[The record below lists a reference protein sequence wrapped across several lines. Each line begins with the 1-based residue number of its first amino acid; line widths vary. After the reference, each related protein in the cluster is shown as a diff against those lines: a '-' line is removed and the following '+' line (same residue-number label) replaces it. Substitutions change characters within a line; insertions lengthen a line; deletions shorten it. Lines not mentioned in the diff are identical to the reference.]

1 MRARATCSAF
11 LRLALLLASSN
22 AQLVGPGGVV
32 PYGGGGG
39 GPRRYGTVRDPANGF
54 FVAGSTL
61 RGLNG
66 VYARV
71 DPTDSR
77 AGAACGSLLREC
89 QLAYYNEA
97 SKWSMVLARPPEG
110 YGAVGRKSTEWMF
123 VDKKGHDKFGH
134 AGETIIPGAGDSWS
148 HAKRRPPFGPADA
161 TDAAGDG
168 DDDDFD
174 ELPWQVIYIGD
185 PHMVRRLQRQAAYH
199 RQVAD
204 HALLGH
210 FVDDHTGQL
219 HRLAAPENAE
229 HASGAATPTDGAFAA
244 ALKRAPRADELKRA
258 GDFVGCASAWAESPE
273 NPSGWRRLI
282 YEPVED
288 RWASAVGALH
298 HAGCLRRL
306 GRREEAR
313 ERLDAALG
321 LFPTFGDALEED
333 VRLALDAG
341 DALGAVRN
349 AERLARVD
357 RDRAGLRDLV
367 IVAAVDEKR
376 RQLDAAAARAAA
388 SAIGDGADAATL
400 EGKHNHYLVLGL
412 SRDFGDDELRKA
424 YRTASRVYHPD
435 RHGGSNTMFTRVSAA
450 HDCLADA
457 KLRRAYDRGD
467 DLERGVGRDNKQGAA
482 FSEVVSRKYFPED
495 FGFEPFGDPFERKR
509 DVLEQRR
516 RQAPPRPDGP
526 DIPDGS
532 YRGSCKGCAFDDD
545 DDGSRVLRC
554 TRCLTGRTRD
564 DFRETAIDPR
574 GCQDDEHVGNNQG
587 TLICERKPDEPPQP
601 PPATDPP
608 PPPRSPPPPR
618 RDDGRPRTRRE
629 IREERAAEQ
638 AAARAREQRAADRA
652 ARRAAAS
659 AGDDDS
665 DDEGDVDS
673 EPPEGR
679 PGKFRFEAT
688 PPDGEL

>member
-1 MRARATCSAF
+1 
-11 LRLALLLASSN
+11 
-22 AQLVGPGGVV
+22 
-32 PYGGGGG
+32 
-39 GPRRYGTVRDPANGF
+39 
-54 FVAGSTL
+54 
-61 RGLNG
+61 
-66 VYARV
+66 
-71 DPTDSR
+71 
-77 AGAACGSLLREC
+77 
-89 QLAYYNEA
+89 
-97 SKWSMVLARPPEG
+97 MVLARPPEG

-148 HAKRRPPFGPADA
+148 HAERRPPFGPADA

-204 HALLGH
+204 HAARH
-210 FVDDHTGQL
+210 FADDHTGQL

-229 HASGAATPTDGAFAA
+229 HASGAATPTEGAFAA
-244 ALKRAPRADELKRA
+244 ALKRAPRADELKR
-258 GDFVGCASAWAESPE
+258 G
-273 NPSGWRRLI
+273 R
-282 YEPVED
+282 
-288 RWASAVGALH
+288 
-298 HAGCLRRL
+298 LRRARGRAREPERL
-306 GRREEAR
+306 AALDLRARGGPLGVGRRRAAPR
-313 ERLDAALG
+313 GLPAALRAPRGAERLDAALG

-357 RDRAGLRDLV
+357 RDRAGSGTV
-367 IVAAVDEKR
+367 IAAADGRSGASSTRRRAGRGVGHRRRGRRGHFR
-376 RQLDAAAARAAA
+376 RQAHR
-388 SAIGDGADAATL
+388 
-400 EGKHNHYLVLGL
+400 HLVLGL
-412 SRDFGDDELRKA
+412 SRDRRRGARKA

-457 KLRRAYDRGD
+457 KLRKAYDRGD

-509 DVLEQRR
+509 DVLERKRR
-516 RQAPPRPDGP
+516 EAPPRPTARTSPAAPTGAPARAAPSTTTTTGP
-526 DIPDGS
+526 
-532 YRGSCKGCAFDDD
+532 
-545 DDGSRVLRC
+545 VLRC
-554 TRCLTGRTRD
+554 TRCLTGKTRD
-564 DFRETAIDPR
+564 DFREAAIDPL

-608 PPPRSPPPPR
+608 PPPRPR
-618 RDDGRPRTRRE
+618 
-629 IREERAAEQ
+629 
-638 AAARAREQRAADRA
+638 RAREQRAAERA

-659 AGDDDS
+659 AGDDDEG
-665 DDEGDVDS
+665 DVGDVDS
-673 EPPEGR
+673 EPPR
-679 PGKFRFEAT
+679 AARKFRFEAT
-688 PPDGEL
+688 PPGGAAPRFSPRPTKPPTTCYAR

>member
-39 GPRRYGTVRDPANGF
+39 GPRRYGTPRR
-54 FVAGSTL
+54 
-61 RGLNG
+61 RGLR
-66 VYARV
+66 VAAARV
-71 DPTDSR
+71 PAR
-77 AGAACGSLLREC
+77 
-89 QLAYYNEA
+89 
-97 SKWSMVLARPPEG
+97 VLQRGEQVVDGPRGPEG

-148 HAKRRPPFGPADA
+148 HAEAAPPPPGRDGR
-161 TDAAGDG
+161 AGDG

-185 PHMVRRLQRQAAYH
+185 PTWCGASSARPRTTARS
-199 RQVAD
+199 RTT
-204 HALLGH
+204 LLGH

-229 HASGAATPTDGAFAA
+229 HASGAATPTEGAFAA
-244 ALKRAPRADELKRA
+244 ALKRAPRADELKR
-258 GDFVGCASAWAESPE
+258 GRL
-273 NPSGWRRLI
+273 RR
-282 YEPVED
+282 D

-357 RDRAGLRDLV
+357 RDRAGRDLV

-400 EGKHNHYLVLGL
+400 EGKHN
-412 SRDFGDDELRKA
+412 
-424 YRTASRVYHPD
+424 
-435 RHGGSNTMFTRVSAA
+435 RH
-450 HDCLADA
+450 
-457 KLRRAYDRGD
+457 
-467 DLERGVGRDNKQGAA
+467 
-482 FSEVVSRKYFPED
+482 
-495 FGFEPFGDPFERKR
+495 
-509 DVLEQRR
+509 
-516 RQAPPRPDGP
+516 
-526 DIPDGS
+526 
-532 YRGSCKGCAFDDD
+532 
-545 DDGSRVLRC
+545 RC
-554 TRCLTGRTRD
+554 S
-564 DFRETAIDPR
+564 
-574 GCQDDEHVGNNQG
+574 V
-587 TLICERKPDEPPQP
+587 
-601 PPATDPP
+601 
-608 PPPRSPPPPR
+608 
-618 RDDGRPRTRRE
+618 
-629 IREERAAEQ
+629 
-638 AAARAREQRAADRA
+638 
-652 ARRAAAS
+652 
-659 AGDDDS
+659 
-665 DDEGDVDS
+665 
-673 EPPEGR
+673 
-679 PGKFRFEAT
+679 
-688 PPDGEL
+688 

>member
-39 GPRRYGTVRDPANGF
+39 G
-54 FVAGSTL
+54 
-61 RGLNG
+61 RGAT
-66 VYARV
+66 AR
-71 DPTDSR
+71 R

-97 SKWSMVLARPPEG
+97 SKWSMVLARRPEG

-229 HASGAATPTDGAFAA
+229 HASGAATPTEGAFAA
-244 ALKRAPRADELKRA
+244 ALKRAPRADELKR
-258 GDFVGCASAWAESPE
+258 GDF
-273 NPSGWRRLI
+273 
-282 YEPVED
+282 
-288 RWASAVGALH
+288 
-298 HAGCLRRL
+298 
-306 GRREEAR
+306 
-313 ERLDAALG
+313 
-321 LFPTFGDALEED
+321 
-333 VRLALDAG
+333 
-341 DALGAVRN
+341 
-349 AERLARVD
+349 
-357 RDRAGLRDLV
+357 
-367 IVAAVDEKR
+367 
-376 RQLDAAAARAAA
+376 LDAAAARAAA

-412 SRDFGDDELRKA
+412 SRDSGDEELRKA

-457 KLRRAYDRGD
+457 KLRKAYDRGD
-467 DLERGVGRDNKQGAA
+467 DLERASARQQAGAA
-482 FSEVVSRKYFPED
+482 FSEV
-495 FGFEPFGDPFERKR
+495 RKR
-509 DVLEQRR
+509 DVLERKRR
-516 RQAPPRPDGP
+516 EAPPRPGGP
-526 DIPDGS
+526 DIPGGS

-554 TRCLTGRTRD
+554 TRCLTGKTRD
-564 DFRETAIDPR
+564 DFREAAIDPR

-608 PPPRSPPPPR
+608 PPPR
-618 RDDGRPRTRRE
+618 G
-629 IREERAAEQ
+629 A
-638 AAARAREQRAADRA
+638 AREQRAAERA
-652 ARRAAAS
+652 ASAAAS
-659 AGDDDS
+659 AGDDDEG
-665 DDEGDVDS
+665 DVGDVDS
-673 EPPEGR
+673 EPPESRPEVPLRGDAGR
-679 PGKFRFEAT
+679 RVAT
-688 PPDGEL
+688 AFSSTD